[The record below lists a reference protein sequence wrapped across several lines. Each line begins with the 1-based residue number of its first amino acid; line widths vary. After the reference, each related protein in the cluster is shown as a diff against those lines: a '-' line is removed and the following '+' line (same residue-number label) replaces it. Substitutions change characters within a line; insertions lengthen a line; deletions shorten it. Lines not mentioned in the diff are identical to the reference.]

1 MQGAGSS
8 LGTGGMATK
17 IKAAEICK
25 NGGIDLIIMN
35 GRDPRHLYKVFENK
49 PIGTLF
55 TANGG
60 GIVKMSYIDILGQKA
75 KACKKDIAFAS
86 TTQKN
91 DALLEIAH
99 ILRVCKDDIIEANK
113 VDLENGRMRKMS
125 EAMLD
130 RLALNDSRIEG
141 MAKACEELAQLDDP
155 VGEVVSGSTR
165 PNGMKIE
172 KVRVPMGVI
181 GIIFE
186 ARPNVTVDG
195 AILCLKSGN
204 AVILRGGKEAI
215 NSNKMLADLMRKAVQ
230 RAGFSPDIIQLV
242 EDTDRGIALDMM
254 KANDYIDV
262 LIPRGGA
269 QLIKAVVQSA
279 TVPVIETGTGNC
291 HVYVDASAD
300 IKMAVNIVD
309 NGKTSRPSVC
319 NAVESCLVHRDI
331 AEDFL
336 PKLKERLDKHHVEIR
351 GCELT
356 RQILTLKTLLLLMMT
371 IMRQSFLTI

>member
-1 MQGAGSS
+1 
-8 LGTGGMATK
+8 
-17 IKAAEICK
+17 
-25 NGGIDLIIMN
+25 
-35 GRDPRHLYKVFENK
+35 
-49 PIGTLF
+49 
-55 TANGG
+55 
-60 GIVKMSYIDILGQKA
+60 MSYIDILGQKA

-215 NSNKMLADLMRKAVQ
+215 NSNKMLADLMRKAVE

-336 PKLKERLDKHHVEIR
+336 PKLKERLDKHKR
-351 GCELT
+351 L
-356 RQILTLKTLLLLMMT
+356 
-371 IMRQSFLTI
+371 

>member
-1 MQGAGSS
+1 
-8 LGTGGMATK
+8 
-17 IKAAEICK
+17 
-25 NGGIDLIIMN
+25 
-35 GRDPRHLYKVFENK
+35 
-49 PIGTLF
+49 
-55 TANGG
+55 
-60 GIVKMSYIDILGQKA
+60 
-75 KACKKDIAFAS
+75 
-86 TTQKN
+86 
-91 DALLEIAH
+91 
-99 ILRVCKDDIIEANK
+99 
-113 VDLENGRMRKMS
+113 
-125 EAMLD
+125 
-130 RLALNDSRIEG
+130 
-141 MAKACEELAQLDDP
+141 
-155 VGEVVSGSTR
+155 
-165 PNGMKIE
+165 MKIE

-215 NSNKMLADLMRKAVQ
+215 NSNKMLADLMRKAVE

-336 PKLKERLDKHHVEIR
+336 PK
-351 GCELT
+351 T
-356 RQILTLKTLLLLMMT
+356 
-371 IMRQSFLTI
+371 S

>member
-1 MQGAGSS
+1 
-8 LGTGGMATK
+8 
-17 IKAAEICK
+17 
-25 NGGIDLIIMN
+25 
-35 GRDPRHLYKVFENK
+35 
-49 PIGTLF
+49 
-55 TANGG
+55 
-60 GIVKMSYIDILGQKA
+60 MSYIDILGQKA

-215 NSNKMLADLMRKAVQ
+215 NSNKMLADLMRKAVE

-356 RQILTLKTLLLLMMT
+356 RQIGAGLSRLLGLVNLSNT
-371 IMRQSFLTI
+371 

>member
-1 MQGAGSS
+1 
-8 LGTGGMATK
+8 
-17 IKAAEICK
+17 
-25 NGGIDLIIMN
+25 
-35 GRDPRHLYKVFENK
+35 
-49 PIGTLF
+49 
-55 TANGG
+55 
-60 GIVKMSYIDILGQKA
+60 MSYIDILGQKA

-215 NSNKMLADLMRKAVQ
+215 NSNKMLADLMRKAVE

-309 NGKTSRPSVC
+309 KARPHVRLYATQLKAVLFTGISQRIFSRSLKKDLTS
-319 NAVESCLVHRDI
+319 
-331 AEDFL
+331 
-336 PKLKERLDKHHVEIR
+336 
-351 GCELT
+351 T
-356 RQILTLKTLLLLMMT
+356 TL
-371 IMRQSFLTI
+371 R

>member
-1 MQGAGSS
+1 
-8 LGTGGMATK
+8 
-17 IKAAEICK
+17 
-25 NGGIDLIIMN
+25 
-35 GRDPRHLYKVFENK
+35 
-49 PIGTLF
+49 
-55 TANGG
+55 
-60 GIVKMSYIDILGQKA
+60 MSYIDILGQKA

-215 NSNKMLADLMRKAVQ
+215 NSNKMLADLMRKAVE

-319 NAVESCLVHRDI
+319 NAVESCLVHRI
-331 AEDFL
+331 FSRS
-336 PKLKERLDKHHVEIR
+336 LKKD
-351 GCELT
+351 LT
-356 RQILTLKTLLLLMMT
+356 STTL
-371 IMRQSFLTI
+371 R